1 MEHSHEGEHNKEQ
14 EKTETTCIHRKT
26 CGSRAGPITDD
37 ETQEA
42 ELDPRDKE

>member
-1 MEHSHEGEHNKEQ
+1 MRES
-14 EKTETTCIHRKT
+14 TTKSKRKMRQHVYT
-26 CGSRAGPITDD
+26 GKRGSRAGPITDD